1 MSDLNYDGV
10 GFPVRE
16 KDFNKIERKNSI
28 RINVFCYESKLT
40 FPIHN

>member
-16 KDFNKIERKNSI
+16 KDFNKIERNSI